1 MDPDSIALL
10 AEAALEGREVTEA
23 EWFGTNWYDT
33 HTESERAWLREYYKD
48 PITAEQKANDY
59 KIQVASALRAAGVSG
74 GYDTETNQELAAP
87 DALSQWIA
95 NKWVTGSWSEAYTTE
110 QLALFADPFRSGE
123 RDADFTQYI
132 NTAGLGGLN
141 RSAEQEDRIKGLYT
155 QWLGPVFGKLTDAEA
170 AEKAG
175 RLRNNPDYEQ
185 ALVESLKTSRLALF
199 PKYTNTEL
207 TYDDIV
213 SPWRGL
219 TRQTW
224 GQEADE
230 TQGWWQDMVATNDYE
245 AGQELLR
252 TKGLEQDIGQVTV
265 EATQALQQA
274 LGGAAGSVETN
285 LGVNQ

>member
-1 MDPDSIALL
+1 M
-10 AEAALEGREVTEA
+10 GY
-23 EWFGTNWYDT
+23 WF
-33 HTESERAWLREYYKD
+33 L
-48 PITAEQKANDY
+48 
-59 KIQVASALRAAGVSG
+59 V
-74 GYDTETNQELAAP
+74 
-87 DALSQWIA
+87 
-95 NKWVTGSWSEAYTTE
+95 EAYTTE
-110 QLALFADPFRSGE
+110 QLALFADPFRSSE

-185 ALVESLKTSRLALF
+185 ALVDSLKTSRLALF

-219 TRQTW
+219 TRQVW

-252 TKGLEQDIGQVTV
+252 TKGLEQDISQVTV